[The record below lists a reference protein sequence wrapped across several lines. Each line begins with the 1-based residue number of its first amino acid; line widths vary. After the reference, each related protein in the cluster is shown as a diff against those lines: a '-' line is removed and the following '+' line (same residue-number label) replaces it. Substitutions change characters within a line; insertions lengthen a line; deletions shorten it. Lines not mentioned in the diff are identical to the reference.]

1 MTDRESVESNI
12 KGAFE
17 DGILSR
23 ESASLLSGSLG
34 PVVVAGAAGYDIENL
49 STSDVTLVTLL
60 VDQSSSIGGRNLE
73 DAVRAGQAV
82 LVDSMAESREKD
94 GILVALWT
102 FDDTH
107 RALHSYVPVEQAT
120 RLDNKNYR
128 SVGSTRL
135 YDTWCDALA
144 SNVAYAQQLRDA
156 GTLCRSVVV
165 VITDGEDTSSR
176 RTAGECA
183 RLSKDL
189 LASEQFVLAFV
200 GVGPDANF
208 RQVARS
214 MGVPDGSILEEKATT
229 SSALRRVFQMVSQST
244 IRASQGRIQP
254 GPSVGFFGP

>member
-1 MTDRESVESNI
+1 MTDRESVEGRI
-12 KGAFE
+12 QGAVE
-17 DGILSR
+17 DGVLSP
-23 ESASLLSGSLG
+23 ESASLLSGHLG
-34 PVVVAGAAGYDIENL
+34 PVVVAGAAGYDVENL
-49 STSDVTLVTLL
+49 TASDVTLVTLL
-60 VDQSSSIGGRNLE
+60 VDQSSSIAGRDLE
-73 DAVRAGQAV
+73 DAVRGGQSM
-82 LVDSMAESREKD
+82 LVDSMAASRERE

-102 FDDTH
+102 FDDAH

-120 RLDNKNYR
+120 RLDRTNYR
-128 SVGSTRL
+128 STGSTAL

-165 VITDGEDTSSR
+165 VVTDGEDTSSK

-208 RQVARS
+208 RAVARS
-214 MGVPDGSILEEKATT
+214 MGIPDGSILEEKATT
-229 SSALRRVFQMVSQST
+229 TSALRSVFQMVSQST